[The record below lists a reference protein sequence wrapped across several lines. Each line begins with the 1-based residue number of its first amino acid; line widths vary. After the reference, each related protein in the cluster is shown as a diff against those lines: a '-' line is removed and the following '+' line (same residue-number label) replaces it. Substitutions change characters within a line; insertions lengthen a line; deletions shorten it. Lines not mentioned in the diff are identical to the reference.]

1 MRLNPLRFLQLLLTG
16 ALAVPLAHAASV
28 SVQLQDSAGKPLAEG
43 VVFLESTQA
52 KQLAK
57 PATGAELAQANKQF
71 APRVLIVPV
80 GTAVTFPNRDTVR
93 HHVYSFS
100 PTKTFELKLYTGTA
114 ANPVVFDKPG
124 IAVLGCNIHDN
135 MSAWVVVVETP
146 YFAQSD
152 AKGSAVTLRDVPAG
166 SYRMRVWHPGLA
178 VGAPAAEQAL
188 TVGSTDVALSY
199 RLAGVTP

>member
-1 MRLNPLRFLQLLLTG
+1 MTHKLGFLLTCTF
-16 ALAVPLAHAASV
+16 ALLPAHAATV
-28 SVQLQDSAGKPLAEG
+28 QVQLQDANGKPLPEAI
-43 VVFLESTQA
+43 VFLDSREA

-57 PATGAELAQANKQF
+57 PVAGAEIAQINKQF

-100 PTKTFELKLYTGTA
+100 PTKTFELKLYSGTSA
-114 ANPVVFDKPG
+114 SPVVFDKPG
-124 IAVLGCNIHDN
+124 IAILGCNIHDN

-146 YFAQSD
+146 YFAYGD
-152 AKGSAVTLRDVPAG
+152 GVGAATLRDVPPG
-166 SYRMRVWHPGLA
+166 NYKLRIWHPRLP

-188 TVGSTDVALSY
+188 TVGSADASINY
-199 RLAGVTP
+199 RLTGLAP